1 MANIDLS
8 ALDRLTAP
16 QTARKGDFNGGEG
29 NYTHRVKNAVQGK
42 STPLQAKRYPRLE
55 AEREERERAAAVY
68 REYQENIK
76 KADRL
81 IVEINKGLAAGTDES
96 ALLLMALE
104 AISSMTGN
112 SLLYEQGKAEI
123 KKRHEKSGG

>member
-16 QTARKGDFNGGEG
+16 QTAHKGDLSGGDS
-29 NYTHRVKNAVQGK
+29 NYTPRDKNALQGK
-42 STPLQAKRYPRLE
+42 FDPLQAKRYPRLE

-76 KADRL
+76 RANHL
-81 IVEINKGLAAGTDES
+81 IAEINKGLAADKDES
-96 ALLLMALE
+96 ALLLLALE
-104 AISSMTGN
+104 TISRMTGN
-112 SLLYEQGKAEI
+112 ALLYEQGKAAI